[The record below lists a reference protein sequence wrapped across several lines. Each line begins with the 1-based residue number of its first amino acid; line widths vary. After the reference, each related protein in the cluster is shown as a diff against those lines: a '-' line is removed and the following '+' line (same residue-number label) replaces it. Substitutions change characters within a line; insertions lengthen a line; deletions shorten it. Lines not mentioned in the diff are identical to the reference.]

1 MNRLRHLLLVL
12 AALLALSPLAAFAAS
27 NPEIEAL
34 IVRVEHAQGVVF
46 IRNGSEHSAV
56 EAGAHLRRKLA
67 AAHGR
72 ITTAEQFIDNIGT
85 RSSMTGIA
93 YRVRVADGRESTAR
107 PGCGNYCVNCA
118 PNASDRFGRRHRS
131 SPCQGPQGD
140 KQHATEHHRAAD
152 PQLGTRMVAVEQQAQ
167 HHRQHRC
174 Q

>member
-93 YRVRVADGRESTAR
+93 YRVRVADGREIDSAAWLRQLLRQLRAERVRSLRPAASVEPVPGPAR
-107 PGCGNYCVNCA
+107 
-118 PNASDRFGRRHRS
+118 R
-131 SPCQGPQGD
+131 
-140 KQHATEHHRAAD
+140 
-152 PQLGTRMVAVEQQAQ
+152 
-167 HHRQHRC
+167 
-174 Q
+174 